1 MFCSMSKTKYAI
13 PNFFTSLNFLM
24 GTFAIVLA
32 PLGETKLLMPLFGGA
47 ERTALEWSAWLIVY
61 SVLLDKLDGFFAKR
75 LNASSAFGAEFDSLA
90 DLVAFGLAP
99 AMLIFH
105 GVRVLYHDWAQTH
118 IVLQLV
124 VLALYTLCS
133 AWRLARYNVAQSDL
147 KGWFV
152 GMPTTL
158 SGGWIAL
165 VWLLLWKYRDQ
176 LDPATIPWAV
186 YGFHFLLGALMIS
199 SFYISKLVSRKSR
212 FFNWFQ
218 VVNILIGYG
227 CGLAM
232 VFPEVLFVQIILYT
246 GVGFAWGII
255 KRRSI
260 QQGLGGV

>member
-1 MFCSMSKTKYAI
+1 MGKTKYAI

-32 PLGETKLLMPLFGGA
+32 PLGTKPLLMPLFGGS

-61 SVLLDKLDGFFAKR
+61 SVLLDKLDGFFAKK

-99 AMLIFH
+99 AMLLFH
-105 GVRVLYHDWAQTH
+105 GIRELSADWARDNLG
-118 IVLQLV
+118 LQLF
-124 VLALYTLCS
+124 VLSAYVLCA
-133 AWRLARYNVAQSDL
+133 AWRLARYNVAQADL

-165 VWLLLWKYRDQ
+165 VWLLVWKYREN
-176 LDPATIPWAV
+176 LDLALLPMVMIGFQFVLAV
-186 YGFHFLLGALMIS
+186 LMIS
-199 SFYISKLVSRKSR
+199 PFYISKLVSRTSR

-218 VVNILIGYG
+218 IANIAFGYV

-232 VFPEVLFVQIILYT
+232 IWPEVLFSQMAIYT
-246 GVGFAWGII
+246 MVGFFWGVL
-255 KRRSI
+255 KRKQIRA
-260 QQGLGGV
+260 GLTSPA

>member
-1 MFCSMSKTKYAI
+1 MSKTKYAI

-32 PLGETKLLMPLFGGA
+32 PLGQTKLLMPLFGGT
-47 ERTALEWSAWLIVY
+47 ERTALEWSAWLIIY

-105 GVRVLYHDWAQTH
+105 GTRALFPEWSTAN
-118 IVLQLV
+118 IVLQLG
-124 VLALYTLCS
+124 VLALYTLCA

-152 GMPTTL
+152 GMPTTM

-165 VWLLLWKYRDQ
+165 AWLLMWKYDGM
-176 LDPATIPWAV
+176 LDPQMVPWAL
-186 YGFHFLLGALMIS
+186 YGFQFVLGVLMIS
-199 SFYISKLVSRKSR
+199 PFYISKLVSRKSK

-218 VVNILIGYG
+218 VGNVLVGYA

-232 VFPEVLFVQIILYT
+232 VFPEVLFVQLILYT
-246 GVGFAWGII
+246 GVGFTWGII
-255 KRRSI
+255 QRKSI
-260 QQGLGGV
+260 QQGLEAA